1 MPGRRTILIFCS
13 ALFLAASGIVWAGCA
28 PAPNAGSETARKT
41 TGPKGSP
48 GAGAITSTVTPPGTS
63 AGTQAPAGSQLNG
76 PATSQVSDQPSTAPA
91 GGSYALIYNG
101 PVAAT
106 GATTAIAAVAAQDGL
121 PVKYISNIQDLPA
134 LLPGAKVFIIGGTED
149 DLSPLVAAFK
159 PEIAAALKNYLRNGG
174 RYLGICGGGYMAS
187 TGWEE
192 YGQSF
197 TSLGIIPAR
206 SGSFTGGEADP
217 RILPVSWLGQTRQM
231 YYQDGPVFYLMP
243 TAEQTR
249 MIACYADGR
258 VAAFISSYGRGEVA
272 VSGVHPEATASWI
285 YGAANGGAWTSS
297 VPLAVDLLRELLR

>member
-1 MPGRRTILIFCS
+1 MPSRKAALIQGCL
-13 ALFLAASGIVWAGCA
+13 LFLAVSIAFWAGCS
-28 PAPNAGSETARKT
+28 PGKNASGKT
-41 TGPKGSP
+41 SSTISRPKGSP
-48 GAGAITSTVTPPGTS
+48 LAGAVTPPGTS
-63 AGTQAPAGSQLNG
+63 AGSQTTAGSQLDDS
-76 PATSQVSDQPSTAPA
+76 ATCSVSNQPSTAGG
-91 GGSYALIYNG
+91 GGSYALIYDG

-106 GATTAIAAVAAQDGL
+106 GATAAIASVAAQAGL
-121 PVKYISNIQDLPA
+121 PVKYVVNIQDLPA
-134 LLPGAKVFIIGGTED
+134 LLPAAKVFIIGGTED
-149 DLSPLVAAFK
+149 DLSPLVAAFTPK
-159 PEIAAALKNYLRNGG
+159 ITAALKNYLQNGG
-174 RYLGICGGGYMAS
+174 RYLGICGGGYIAS

-249 MIACYADGR
+249 IIACYADGR
-258 VAAFISSYGRGEVA
+258 VAAFISSYGRGRVA
-272 VSGVHPEATASWI
+272 VSGTHPEATPSWI

-297 VPLAVDLLRELLR
+297 VPLAVDLLQELLR